1 MGTLYED
8 LCTFMTYRWIIFRM
22 RNTSEKL
29 CTENQNTVYIHLI
42 DFYAQ

>member
-1 MGTLYED
+1 
-8 LCTFMTYRWIIFRM
+8 M